1 MPTAIVAGAT
11 GLIGR
16 RLVSLLLE
24 SGDYDRVHVLV
35 RRPTGVRDARMV
47 EHTVDFNELS
57 SARGDVGPVDHAF
70 CALGTTIR
78 SAGSRE
84 AFRRVDHDYVVAF
97 AQLAKALGAK
107 HFAVVSSL
115 GADPGTR
122 NFYLRVKG
130 ETERDLQSLDLP
142 RLVIL
147 RPSLLTGERAEFR
160 PGERISQLLLGMT
173 SPLLVGKF
181 GRIRP
186 VSDQQ
191 VAAAMLRSVQGDG
204 PAMQVIQSEDIRSV

>member
-1 MPTAIVAGAT
+1 MPTAMVAGAT
-11 GLIGR
+11 GLIGA

-24 SGDYDRVHVLV
+24 SGDYDRVHALV
-35 RRPTGVRDARMV
+35 RRPAGVTHERLV
-47 EHTVDFNELS
+47 EHMVDFNKLS
-57 SARGDVGPVDHAF
+57 SAGGDVGPVDHAF

-78 SAGSRE
+78 RAGSKE

-97 AQLAKALGAK
+97 AQLAKALGAQQLV
-107 HFAVVSSL
+107 VVSSL

-130 ETERDLQSLDLP
+130 QTERDLQSLGLP
-142 RLVIL
+142 RLVVL
-147 RPSLLTGERAEFR
+147 RPSLLTGDRTEFR
-160 PGERISQLLLGMT
+160 PAERISQLLLGLT
-173 SPLLVGKF
+173 SPLLVGKL

-191 VAAAMLRSVQGDG
+191 VAAAMLRSVKEDG
-204 PAMQVIQSEDIRSV
+204 PATQVIESEDIRSI

>member
-24 SGDYDRVHVLV
+24 SGDYDRVHALV

-47 EHTVDFNELS
+47 EHIVDFNELS
-57 SARGDVGPVDHAF
+57 SARGDAGPVDHAF

-97 AQLAKALGAK
+97 AQLAKALGAQ

-147 RPSLLTGERAEFR
+147 RPSLLTGERTEFR
-160 PGERISQLLLGMT
+160 PGERISQLLLGIT
-173 SPLLVGKF
+173 SPLLVGKL